1 MSFKSLLSA
10 NLQMKFFSLLLAV
23 TLWLFVVFETD
34 DQLEIPL
41 SVSYVNIPAG
51 LVVKGDSGSGF
62 SLRIEGPRVLL
73 LRQKLKGVAV
83 SLDLSGAGEG
93 RVVYSGIERLARLIQ
108 GVKVLGVIPPKTEH
122 NLVTAPVTR

>member
-10 NLQMKFFSLLLAV
+10 NLQMKLLSLLLAV

-51 LVVKGDSGSGF
+51 LIVMGDSGSGF
-62 SLRIEGPRVLL
+62 SLRIEGPRILL

-83 SLDLSGAGEG
+83 SLDLSGAVEG
-93 RVVYSGIERLARLIQ
+93 RVVYSGVERLVRLIQ
-108 GVKVLGVIPPKTEH
+108 GVKVLGVLPPKTELI
-122 NLVTAPVTR
+122 LVAAPVTR